1 MPRPHM
7 GMTRKRR
14 FPPRKTQSAFAPR
27 PSFSIF
33 AAYRSNARRADCNDC
48 HRSVGSMRTIQ
59 KLNGSA
65 RPATNAA
72 GLEPPFQSKMSLN
85 LRRNPIGRRP
95 GKNSSFRPYPSCV
108 CCGPET
114 RRISQ
119 SCEAAMTTPAA
130 VETIGALLKKELERA
145 ADDYASNPVR
155 YNGPDWWQLSD
166 EEAFV
171 FDINPDRWPVLM
183 TLYHFYQSLVG
194 VTDGFS
200 IEEENHWE

>member
-1 MPRPHM
+1 
-7 GMTRKRR
+7 
-14 FPPRKTQSAFAPR
+14 
-27 PSFSIF
+27 
-33 AAYRSNARRADCNDC
+33 
-48 HRSVGSMRTIQ
+48 
-59 KLNGSA
+59 
-65 RPATNAA
+65 
-72 GLEPPFQSKMSLN
+72 
-85 LRRNPIGRRP
+85 
-95 GKNSSFRPYPSCV
+95 
-108 CCGPET
+108 
-114 RRISQ
+114 
-119 SCEAAMTTPAA
+119 MTTPAA

-200 IEEENHWE
+200 IEEENDWELAELEALKDATRTAHPEWGISPETRSVTGFQAFAKHYAPELPFRESHACWDKMFWWDVRGGVMIYRDEA